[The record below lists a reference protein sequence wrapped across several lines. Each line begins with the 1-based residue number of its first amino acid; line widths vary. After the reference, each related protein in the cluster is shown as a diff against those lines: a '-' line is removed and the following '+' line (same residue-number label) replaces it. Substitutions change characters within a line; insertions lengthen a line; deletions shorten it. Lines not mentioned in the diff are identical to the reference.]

1 MQHGKPAILRVNQDA
16 VRQGM
21 KRKRIPNFDVLAE
34 RLSVSRAT
42 IYRTV
47 TGSDTPNPAVLAGLH
62 LWLGIP
68 WTRLLVAED
77 PNVDTASERLAS

>member
-1 MQHGKPAILRVNQDA
+1 
-16 VRQGM
+16 M

-47 TGSDTPNPAVLAGLH
+47 SGSDTPNPAVLAGLH
-62 LWLGIP
+62 LWLGIS
-68 WTRLLVAED
+68 WTRLLIVED
-77 PNVDTASERLAS
+77 PNADTVPERLAS